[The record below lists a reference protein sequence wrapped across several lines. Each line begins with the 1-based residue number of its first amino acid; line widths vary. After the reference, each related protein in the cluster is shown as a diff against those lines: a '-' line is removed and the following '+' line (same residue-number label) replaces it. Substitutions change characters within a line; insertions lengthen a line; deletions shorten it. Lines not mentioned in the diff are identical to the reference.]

1 MKEKSGPMK
10 AINTLIV
17 ILFVSAMVGMVYF
30 SQTRPPICVF
40 IVGAVFFFMG
50 ILGIFTNGL
59 TLKNSFL
66 LIFPFSG
73 AIVMLISASFI
84 WSFSI
89 LEKIRE
95 NIEYVIPIALVVS
108 FFCIGVGMFLGSIL
122 YRKKK
127 KENCTYIVQAQCIDL
142 REDPV
147 EELYSPVYRYYY
159 NGCEYTYKSNF
170 SSNIKPPVLNEYYE
184 IKINPKHP
192 EEAWISQN
200 SVTVTILGIIFM
212 MLSMLIAFCWL
223 KQISAF

>member
-59 TLKNSFL
+59 TLENSFL

-89 LEKIRE
+89 LEKILE
-95 NIEYVIPIALVVS
+95 NIEYVIPIALIVS
-108 FFCIGVGMFLGSIL
+108 FFCIG
-122 YRKKK
+122 
-127 KENCTYIVQAQCIDL
+127 
-142 REDPV
+142 
-147 EELYSPVYRYYY
+147 VYRYYY

-170 SSNIKPPVLNEYYE
+170 SSNVKPPVLNEYYE

-200 SVTVTILGIIFM
+200 SITLTILGIIFM
-212 MLSMLIAFCWL
+212 MLSILISFCWL
-223 KQISAF
+223 KQISVF

>member
-30 SQTRPPICVF
+30 SQTRPPISVF
-40 IVGAVFFFMG
+40 IVGDVFFFMG

-59 TLKNSFL
+59 TLENSFL

-95 NIEYVIPIALVVS
+95 SIEYVIH
-108 FFCIGVGMFLGSIL
+108 M
-122 YRKKK
+122 
-127 KENCTYIVQAQCIDL
+127 
-142 REDPV
+142 
-147 EELYSPVYRYYY
+147 
-159 NGCEYTYKSNF
+159 SNHLF
-170 SSNIKPPVLNEYYE
+170 
-184 IKINPKHP
+184 
-192 EEAWISQN
+192 
-200 SVTVTILGIIFM
+200 
-212 MLSMLIAFCWL
+212 
-223 KQISAF
+223 